1 MREMQIRS
9 KLMEISESVE
19 VVSSHLPD
27 DLSGFISLGLTKD
40 GIYKRLEFSI
50 ENVFDICAMINS
62 DLNLGIPEGDESIID
77 NLLGAHVL
85 SSEWHDKLRGMKA
98 FRNIMVHRYGKIDDR
113 IAFSLLKDRLDD
125 LVLFIEDI
133 DEFLSIKKG
142 S

>member
-77 NLLGAHVL
+77 NLLRAHVL
-85 SSEWHDKLRGMKA
+85 SSEWYDKLRGMKA